1 MWLDKILFCP
11 ITYSTPCLLL
21 RIRQTT
27 TTFAQKKSGVKETM
41 STYKK
46 YSGLFFLII
55 GILILAVLIYFLD
68 VKVILKSFSLL
79 GYKIF
84 LVFVP
89 AIFWMMAN
97 TMCLSTLLQHKIP
110 FPNLL
115 FNQVTGD
122 AYNVI
127 TPFAGLGG
135 EPYKMKHLTSWVS
148 LNEASE
154 AILRDR
160 LIHSLSGITYT
171 SFTLLAVVALIPLER
186 AFFITFTS
194 VGLILMVLAGILSFI
209 ILSSAPNK
217 YFGAIMKKLKLL
229 EDYRSNPLS
238 RSTFLKAW
246 GFKMIGRFLNM
257 VEFLVIFILLG
268 MQPEITEIIAISAML
283 ALSGT
288 LLFIIPQGIGVDE
301 AGISGAFK
309 LIGYPL
315 ELGLTFGLIRRARV
329 IFWALFGV
337 ALHVGYLF
345 LKKRKHL
352 FKVS

>member
-1 MWLDKILFCP
+1 
-11 ITYSTPCLLL
+11 
-21 RIRQTT
+21 
-27 TTFAQKKSGVKETM
+27 VKETK
-41 STYKK
+41 STFKK

-68 VKVILKSFSLL
+68 IKVILESFSLL

-84 LVFVP
+84 FVFIP
-89 AIFWMMAN
+89 AIFWIMAN

-135 EPYKMKHLTSWVS
+135 EPYKMKHLTNWVS
-148 LNEASE
+148 LNDASE

-171 SFTLLAVVALIPLER
+171 SFTLLAVVVLIPLEK
-186 AFFITFTS
+186 AFFITFIT
-194 VGLILMVLAGILSFI
+194 VGLVLLVFAAILAFI

-238 RSTFLKAW
+238 RITFLKAW
-246 GFKMIGRFLNM
+246 SLKMIGRFLNM

-268 MQPEITEIIAISAML
+268 MLPDLNEIITISAML
-283 ALSGT
+283 SLSGT
-288 LLFIIPQGIGVDE
+288 LLFIIPQGIGVNE

-337 ALHVGYLF
+337 GLHVGYLF

-352 FKVS
+352 FKPILKFFY